1 MKMQDPQVEATSRAA
16 DLADVRVTSS
26 SLMTTG
32 EVADY
37 LRVKERTIYEMVAR
51 QTIPFSRA
59 TGKLLFPRRLVD
71 AWLEAQTELPA
82 AGIASAPP
90 IYAGSNDPL
99 LEWALRQSG
108 SGLAVLARGSSQGLE
123 DLAAGRAVLA
133 GLHLLDPDTGEWNRA
148 AARSHLPGTSHVLI
162 HWARRT
168 QGLITAAGN
177 PLGIKGLKDAARRG
191 LRFATRAGGAGSTR
205 LFEVLLARDGL
216 TMADLTTLDR
226 PAETHADLA
235 TLIETGEADCG
246 IGLQAA
252 AGHLGFLPLVT
263 DESFD
268 LAMTRREYFEPPIQ
282 TLLAF
287 ARSSP
292 FARRAEHLG
301 GYDLTELGRV
311 LWNG

>member
-1 MKMQDPQVEATSRAA
+1 MQPTQTE
-16 DLADVRVTSS
+16 VTSGVADS
-26 SLMTTG
+26 AVNSPLMTTG

-71 AWLEAQTELPA
+71 AWLEAQTELPE
-82 AGIASAPP
+82 AGIAPAPP

-108 SGLAVLARGSSQGLE
+108 SGLAVLARGSVQGLE

-133 GLHLLDPDTGEWNRA
+133 GCHLLDPKTGDWNRTA
-148 AARSHLPGTSHVLI
+148 VRSHLPGTSHVLI

-177 PLGIKGLKDAARRG
+177 PQGIADLKDAAQRG
-191 LRFATRAGGAGSTR
+191 LRFASRTGGAGSTR
-205 LFEVLLARDGL
+205 LFEALLAREGL
-216 TMADLTTLDR
+216 SLVDLTTVDR

-246 IGLQAA
+246 LGLQAV
-252 AGHLGFLPLVT
+252 AGHLGFIPLVT

-268 LAMTRREYFEPPIQ
+268 LAMTRRDYFEQPVQ

-287 ARSSP
+287 ARSDS
-292 FARRAEHLG
+292 FTRRAAHLG
-301 GYDLTELGRV
+301 GYDLTDLGRV

>member
-1 MKMQDPQVEATSRAA
+1 MHKM
-16 DLADVRVTSS
+16 LAELSTKSAELPVASAS
-26 SLMTTG
+26 ASPLMTTA

-59 TGKLLFPRRLVD
+59 TGKLLFARRLVD

-82 AGIASAPP
+82 LGIAPAPP

-133 GLHLLDPDTGEWNRA
+133 GLHLLDPETGEWNHA
-148 AARSHLPGTSHVLI
+148 AARSHLPGARHVLI

-168 QGLITAAGN
+168 QGLMTAAGN
-177 PLGIKGLKDAARRG
+177 PLGMTGLRDAAARG
-191 LRFATRAGGAGSTR
+191 LRFATRAGGAGTAR
-205 LFEVLLARDGL
+205 LIEVLLARDGL
-216 TMADLTTLDR
+216 SMADLTTIDR

-246 IGLQAA
+246 LGLKAV
-252 AGHLGFLPLVT
+252 AGLLGFIPLVT

-268 LAMTRREYFEPPIQ
+268 LAMTRRDYFEPPIQ
-282 TLLAF
+282 TLLGF
-287 ARSSP
+287 ARSDS
-292 FARRAEHLG
+292 FARRAEHYG
-301 GYDLTELGRV
+301 GYDLADLGKV

>member
-1 MKMQDPQVEATSRAA
+1 MLREPTAPSPGTPA
-16 DLADVRVTSS
+16 LLPSS
-26 SLMTTG
+26 PLMTTT

-59 TGKLLFPRRLVD
+59 TGKLLFPRRLID
-71 AWLEAQTELPA
+71 AWLEAQTELPS
-82 AGIASAPP
+82 AGIAPAPP

-108 SGLAVLARGSSQGLE
+108 SGLAVLARGSLQGLE
-123 DLAAGRAVLA
+123 DLSAGRAVLA
-133 GLHLLDPDTGEWNRA
+133 GLHLLDPATDGWNIA
-148 AARSHLPGTSHVLI
+148 AVQAHLPGTRHVLI

-177 PLGIKGLKDAARRG
+177 PLGITGLADAAGRG
-191 LRFATRAGGAGSTR
+191 LRFAMRAEGAGSTR
-205 LFEVLLARDGL
+205 LLSVLLARAGL
-216 TMADLTTLDR
+216 SQAELVTLDR

-246 IGLQAA
+246 LGLQGA
-252 AGHLGFLPLVT
+252 AGHLGFIPLVA

-268 LAMTRREYFEPPIQ
+268 LVMTRRDYFEPPIQ

-287 ARSSP
+287 ARADS
-292 FARRAEHLG
+292 FARRAAYLR
-301 GYDLTELGRV
+301 GYDLTDLGKV

>member
-1 MKMQDPQVEATSRAA
+1 MQDKQTEPMTSAA
-16 DLADVRVTSS
+16 ESSDTAASS
-26 SLMTTG
+26 SPLRTTS

-71 AWLEAQTELPA
+71 AWLEAQTELPE
-82 AGIASAPP
+82 AGIAPAPP

-108 SGLAVLARGSSQGLE
+108 SRLAVLARGSVQGLE

-133 GLHLLDPDTGEWNRA
+133 GFHLLDPETDIWNLA
-148 AARSHLPGTSHVLI
+148 AARSHLPGSSHVVI

-177 PLGIKGLKDAARRG
+177 PLGISGLKDAAARG

-216 TMADLTTLDR
+216 SQADLTTMDR
-226 PAETHADLA
+226 PAETHGDLA

-246 IGLQAA
+246 LGLQAA
-252 AGHLGFLPLVT
+252 AGHLGFIPLVV

-268 LAMTRREYFEPPIQ
+268 LAMTRRDYFEPPIQ

-287 ARSSP
+287 ARSDT
-292 FARRAEHLG
+292 FARRAEHYG
-301 GYDLTELGRV
+301 GYDLTDIGRV